1 MRRNMK
7 FSVAA
12 LLALGCGGSPNGS
25 KSTSTTTPDFAGVY
39 NATYVGTYVVTSPLD
54 IAGGSAT
61 STATMTITDLSS
73 DEIQVDWTIP
83 PNPPSG
89 QADFDLT
96 GNTGTDT
103 GTGGMCFTGKLGNGD
118 TQTNCCTTCSI
129 TFTTAGRFVQ
139 PNAGKFTGITAGGV
153 AYAGTY
159 SGTWTG
165 SKQ

>member
-1 MRRNMK
+1 MKRNMK

-12 LLALGCGGSPNGS
+12 LLAVGCGGSPNSS
-25 KSTSTTTPDFAGVY
+25 KSTSTTTTDFAGVY
-39 NATYVGTYVVTSPLD
+39 NATYAGTYVVTSPAG

-61 STATMTITDLSS
+61 STGTMTITDLSS

-96 GNTGTDT
+96 GNTGAAT
-103 GTGGMCFTGKLGNGD
+103 GTGGVCFTGKLANGD

-129 TFTTAGRFVQ
+129 MFTSASSFVQ
-139 PNAGKFTGITAGGV
+139 PNAGKFTGTTSAGG

-165 SKQ
+165 AKQ